1 MMSDFVFK
9 HHRDTQ
15 NLGDAVC
22 SPFDYYPEFEARGCA
37 VDLAQPTP
45 AVQSVIYG
53 GGKIMGGLPNSL
65 AAMIGLHGIVSLG
78 VSARCKNSRSR

>member
-1 MMSDFVFK
+1 MMSDLVFK

-22 SPFDYYPEFEARGCA
+22 SPFDYYPEFGVRGRA
-37 VDLAQPTP
+37 VDLSQPTP

-53 GGKIMGGLPNSL
+53 VARSWGGLRNGL
-65 AAMIGLHGIVSLG
+65 APMTGLHSTVSLG
-78 VSARCKNSRSR
+78 V